1 MRIQA
6 ENSLGGE
13 LDSTAYSGEWEA
25 SALQDVYL
33 PISHKIFSRTQAH
46 TDQNLKK
53 EYIVQL
59 KHRFEALKTNFSR
72 DNIRISKAAHRIA
85 LLTKGYENRCLSMA
99 AESVELV
106 EKEQKLIIERNCLER
121 LAHDEHVALVARLA
135 SATESA
141 QNEVEKER
149 DLQQTFFELIS

>member
-6 ENSLGGE
+6 ENSLGRE

-33 PISHKIFSRTQAH
+33 PISHKIVSRTQAH

-106 EKEQKLIIERNCLER
+106 EKEQKLILER
-121 LAHDEHVALVARLA
+121 RAHDEHVALVARLA

-149 DLQQTFFELIS
+149 DLQQTFSELIS